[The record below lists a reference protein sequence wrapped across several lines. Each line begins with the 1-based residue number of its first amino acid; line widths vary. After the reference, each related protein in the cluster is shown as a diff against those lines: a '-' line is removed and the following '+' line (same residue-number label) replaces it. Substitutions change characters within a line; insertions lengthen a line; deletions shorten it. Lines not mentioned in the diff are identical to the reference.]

1 MRNINRFSVDLMKKN
16 EKGENRIKELK
27 QKIENSKLIAKIK
40 SQESREMIQK
50 FQ

>member
-16 EKGENRIKELK
+16 EKGENRILEIK
-27 QKIENSKLIAKIK
+27 QKIENNKLLAKIR

>member
-16 EKGENRIKELK
+16 EKGENRIREIK
-27 QKIENSKLIAKIK
+27 QKIEINKLLAKIR